1 MNELATTILQQ
12 LYELDPG
19 GVDRAARQVG
29 ASTWLDLVRGLS
41 FEAWDTGGG
50 CMMLL
55 AELPGMGTYR
65 LGITNGDAELP
76 TDAGTFWVGIM
87 DDESHELYSSFV
99 TAGRLAGA

>member
-1 MNELATTILQQ
+1 
-12 LYELDPG
+12 
-19 GVDRAARQVG
+19 
-29 ASTWLDLVRGLS
+29 
-41 FEAWDTGGG
+41 
-50 CMMLL
+50 MMLL
-55 AELPGMGTYR
+55 AALPGMGTYR